1 MMVSNFADLDL
12 RRLMVFTK
20 HVRPPRCHSC
30 MQHLMGL
37 GGVSSASMHPF
48 FLPFHPDTYLGKLQT
63 LIYFWSVN
71 NYTIKVQQSLL
82 TASKLKK
89 RTSKF
94 RQKLLKIDPL
104 IGCETSPYNQ

>member
-20 HVRPPRCHSC
+20 HVRPPRCHFC
-30 MQHLMGL
+30 MQHFMGL

-63 LIYFWSVN
+63 LIYFWS
-71 NYTIKVQQSLL
+71 L
-82 TASKLKK
+82 
-89 RTSKF
+89 
-94 RQKLLKIDPL
+94 
-104 IGCETSPYNQ
+104 